1 MALFHFTRQEPPL
14 HFARDGRDGHN
25 TRMTRLPG
33 LPDLKLHLEMASTR
47 QLKQTG
53 RSRVVSIHLDVD
65 LATSASERNNKH
77 PFTAASPTDLNTD
90 GHLHTTRTCASRNS
104 LRSSAAVGASRNKS
118 ASTRKDSTSTFGR
131 KSIART
137 TPPREDTVG
146 LSAVPA
152 NSIVELPMMEGY
164 SMRSMRCT

>member
-25 TRMTRLPG
+25 TRMTRLPS

-53 RSRVVSIHLDVD
+53 PSRVVSIHLDVD

-77 PFTAASPTDLNTD
+77 PFTAASPTT
-90 GHLHTTRTCASRNS
+90 
-104 LRSSAAVGASRNKS
+104 
-118 ASTRKDSTSTFGR
+118 STRPDTC
-131 KSIART
+131 
-137 TPPREDTVG
+137 TPPEHV
-146 LSAVPA
+146 LPEIHYVP
-152 NSIVELPMMEGY
+152 VRL
-164 SMRSMRCT
+164 